1 MHLLKQ
7 LNSIYMKLIFT
18 PPKKKKGA
26 PKIENPLEE
35 KGEAEVWQKETEV
48 SGRLQY
54 GFRQQRTLSLIGH
67 KAFPSL
73 VKAHFRGLEG

>member
-1 MHLLKQ
+1 MHPLKQ

-18 PPKKKKGA
+18 PLKKKKGS
-26 PKIENPLEE
+26 PKIENLLEE

-54 GFRQQRTLSLIGH
+54 GFR
-67 KAFPSL
+67 
-73 VKAHFRGLEG
+73 

>member
-54 GFRQQRTLSLIGH
+54 GFR
-67 KAFPSL
+67 
-73 VKAHFRGLEG
+73 